1 MAVVGIVYRTCTEA
15 DGGIRSRVTEHG
27 GQEVS
32 RVNVDKRPQRN
43 PKSKRGV
50 ASVKGHRPGALSL
63 QVSFASGSPG
73 QGSVLQV
80 QAPSPSPFPA

>member
-1 MAVVGIVYRTCTEA
+1 MAVIGIMYRRCTEA

-32 RVNVDKRPQRN
+32 RVIVDKRPQRN

-50 ASVKGHRPGALSL
+50 ASVKGDRPGALSL
-63 QVSFASGSPG
+63 HVPFASGSPD
-73 QGSVLQV
+73 QGSVFQV
-80 QAPSPSPFPA
+80 